1 MTSFVSEV
9 HAKKLTTRQQ
19 VGRRLVKLGR
29 KVRDV
34 AGSGLARDIGLE
46 GLFSVRADLGAG
58 ATVGPYVMAYVP
70 SRNEVERLAREQT
83 TTEQFN
89 WGATAVTPLPH
100 LGWSRLGGVGG
111 GFNLVFLQG
120 YKDDVM
126 HLFYVGKPGFFGL
139 MVGKFADRPAFVHVG
154 NSAPTPGLPA
164 LRVNA
169 GVSIYSSR
177 LEPLANLTSPVAGG
191 LHWVGQKLTA
201 VGTSVGNAARRVPG
215 VEKTLESGK
224 ALLERGQKK
233 GAALAA
239 GLFPAE
245 TSPEKIA
252 ELQKKGRQLEEALRQ
267 AIDLVGVP
275 GEWIGQKLEQA
286 GGKLQRE

>member
-139 MVGKFADRPAFVHVG
+139 MVGKFADRP
-154 NSAPTPGLPA
+154 
-164 LRVNA
+164 
-169 GVSIYSSR
+169 R
-177 LEPLANLTSPVAGG
+177 LF
-191 LHWVGQKLTA
+191 
-201 VGTSVGNAARRVPG
+201 TSVTRRRRRGCCLARQRGRLDLLFSARAAGQLDVARRRGIALGWP
-215 VEKTLESGK
+215 KTDGRRHVCGK
-224 ALLERGQKK
+224 RGPSRTGRGKDARERQSTARTRAKK
-233 GAALAA
+233 GCSARSRPFSC
-239 GLFPAE
+239 GDV
-245 TSPEKIA
+245 TEKIA